1 MRHRRPDQPTGVRV
15 GGTNFGQGRRGGG
28 RAHRQVREDERAK
41 EPKAA
46 SGELGGPE
54 GRDRPFE
61 EKLPS
66 VGSAAGGS
74 RDGERP
80 TGLVDKVTS
89 DDTVGRHET
98 PQSREG

>member
-46 SGELGGPE
+46 N
-54 GRDRPFE
+54 
-61 EKLPS
+61 
-66 VGSAAGGS
+66 GSWEAQRAETGLSKGS
-74 RDGERP
+74 RQQLATLLEGQE
-80 TGLVDKVTS
+80 TGKDPR
-89 DDTVGRHET
+89 D
-98 PQSREG
+98 